1 MNSIWG
7 SHMKFHFVLFVCLLS
22 SASLKADIVKINI
35 DSGLYLKVNSDQ
47 WNYQYVK
54 AMKAITPHIVE
65 SKNRKDLKV
74 IIQKETHTDQVR
86 NKKTFVAEKCK
97 AANQFYQD
105 SKQGSAKSIQIKN
118 TDVCLIKMSRNNSED
133 SFQIIYPVK
142 FNKNAYELM
151 SFAWKVKGS
160 SALDE
165 VSKLVGD
172 NL

>member
-1 MNSIWG
+1 
-7 SHMKFHFVLFVCLLS
+7 MKFHFVLFVCLLS
-22 SASLKADIVKINI
+22 SATLKADIVKINI

-65 SKNRKDLKV
+65 NKSRKDLKV
-74 IIQKETHTDQVR
+74 IVQKETHTDGVGD
-86 NKKTFVAEKCK
+86 KKTFVAEKCK
-97 AANQFYQD
+97 AANKFYQD
-105 SKQGSAKSIQIKN
+105 SKQGSAKDIKIKG
-118 TDVCLIKMSRNNSED
+118 TDVCLIHMPKANSED
-133 SFQIIYPVK
+133 SFQIIYPVR
-142 FNKNAYELM
+142 FSKNSYELM
-151 SFAWKVKGS
+151 SFAWKEKGK

>member
-1 MNSIWG
+1 
-7 SHMKFHFVLFVCLLS
+7 MKFYSALFVCLLS
-22 SASLKADIVKINI
+22 STSLRADIVKINI

-65 SKNRKDLKV
+65 SKSRKDLKV
-74 IIQKETHTDQVR
+74 IIQKETHTDHVGD
-86 NKKTFVAEKCK
+86 KKTFVAEKCK
-97 AANQFYQD
+97 VANKFYQD
-105 SKQGSAKSIQIKN
+105 SKQGSAKSMQIKN
-118 TDVCLIKMSRNNSED
+118 TDVCLIKMSKSNNED

-142 FNKNAYELM
+142 FTKNAYELM
-151 SFAWKVKGS
+151 SFAWKVKGR
-160 SALDE
+160 SALEE